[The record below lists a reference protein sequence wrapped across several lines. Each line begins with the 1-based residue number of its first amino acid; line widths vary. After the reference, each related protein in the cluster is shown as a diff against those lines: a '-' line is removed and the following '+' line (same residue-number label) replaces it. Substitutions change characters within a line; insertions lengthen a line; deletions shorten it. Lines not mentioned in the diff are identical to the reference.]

1 MMHWIWTV
9 LIGFVAGFLARA
21 VTLGKGP
28 TGFIMTAVLGVA
40 GAVLASFIGQALGW
54 YAQGE
59 VTGFI
64 GSVVGAV
71 VLLVLYHLLTRN
83 NNSGGQ

>member
-21 VTLGKGP
+21 VTPGKGP
-28 TGFIMTAVLGVA
+28 SGFIMTAVLGVA
-40 GAVLASFIGQALGW
+40 GSVFASFIGQSMGW

-59 VTGFI
+59 LTGFL

-71 VLLVLYHLLTRN
+71 VLLVLYHLFTRN
-83 NNSGGQ
+83 NG